1 MSPAESG
8 VGAQAACSTG
18 AARAML
24 GCQQQPLSQ
33 PQPPLLQPQLL
44 LQQLFPLLPP
54 QQQHRMIIRMMIHRQ
69 PQPPPKPLFPQHMFF
84 TSLIPAGL
92 CFPAVVHHSMAQ
104 PHPR

>member
-44 LQQLFPLLPP
+44 LQQLFPLLP
-54 QQQHRMIIRMMIHRQ
+54 QQQHRMIIRTMIHRQ